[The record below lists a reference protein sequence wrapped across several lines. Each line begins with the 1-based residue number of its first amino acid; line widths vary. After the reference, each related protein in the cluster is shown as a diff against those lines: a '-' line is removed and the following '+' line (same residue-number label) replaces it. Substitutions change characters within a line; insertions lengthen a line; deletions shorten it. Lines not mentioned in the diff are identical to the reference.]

1 VTGWKLNGPRE
12 ASELST
18 SVMPLMALPGENGK
32 VALAGVYRVV
42 GVARWET
49 ESLGASVANCFEGN
63 VADMGDKVLPS

>member
-1 VTGWKLNGPRE
+1 VTGWKLKGPRE

-18 SVMPLMALPGENGK
+18 SVPLMALPGEKGK
-32 VALAGVYRVV
+32 VALAGVYSV

>member
-1 VTGWKLNGPRE
+1 
-12 ASELST
+12 
-18 SVMPLMALPGENGK
+18 MALPGEYGK
-32 VALAGVYRVV
+32 VALAGVYRV